1 MTNRTKYDSLSS
13 SITVILGLALELFG
27 VQPLTKVKLKNE
39 VRDFGLWLIV
49 INRAMMVVIFKRYRT
64 AYHD

>member
-1 MTNRTKYDSLSS
+1 M
-13 SITVILGLALELFG
+13 
-27 VQPLTKVKLKNE
+27 KVKLKNE

-49 INRAMMVVIFKRYRT
+49 INRAMMVVIFKRCRT